1 MALTFGFFSDP
12 ALTTPINARLQF
24 IQDAISPQPADKVIY
39 FGSRLSGRVCKAAG
53 NPGVDPV
60 VLSVVDAASGAGS
73 PAGDVRLAL
82 SSDALATAV
91 GGAPLNLP
99 SVIDGGRAGAV
110 AVYIRVLDS
119 TGALGI
125 HIDLSLQTGVVKEF
139 AA

>member
-1 MALTFGFFSDP
+1 MALSFGFFSDP

-99 SVIDGGRAGAV
+99 AVIYGGQNGAV
-110 AVYIRVLDS
+110 AVHVRVIDS
-119 TGALGI
+119 TGVSGY
-125 HIDLSLQTGVVKEF
+125 HIDLALQTGLLEEY

>member
-1 MALTFGFFSDP
+1 MALSFGFFSDP

-24 IQDAISPQPADKVIY
+24 IQDAIAPQPLDKVIY
-39 FGSRLSGRVCKAAG
+39 FGSRLSGRVCKAAS

-82 SSDALATAV
+82 SSSGLASAL
-91 GGAPLNLP
+91 GGQPLNLP
-99 SVIDGGRAGAV
+99 AVIAGGQAGAV
-110 AVYIRVLDS
+110 AVHLRVLDS
-119 TGALGI
+119 TGASGI
-125 HIDLSLQTGVVKEF
+125 HVDLALQTGVLKEY